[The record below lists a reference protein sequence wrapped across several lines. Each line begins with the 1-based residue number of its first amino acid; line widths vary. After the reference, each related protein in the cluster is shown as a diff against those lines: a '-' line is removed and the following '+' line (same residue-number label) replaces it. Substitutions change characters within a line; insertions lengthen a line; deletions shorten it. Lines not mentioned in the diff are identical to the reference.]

1 MFKKCFNIIMNKSFL
16 FFSRVTQLD
25 ILDLINFLRIDNKLR
40 IKWVKLLGFFKILS
54 SLIIF
59 LKSFV
64 RKCTSEVSM
73 TILRLHFYK

>member
-1 MFKKCFNIIMNKSFL
+1 MNKSFL

-25 ILDLINFLRIDNKLR
+25 ILDLINFLRIDDKLW
-40 IKWVKLLGFFKILS
+40 IEWVELLSFFKILS

-59 LKSFV
+59 FESFI

-73 TILRLHFYK
+73 TVLWLHFYK